1 MSTQIVPTSGGA
13 IINAD
18 GRETQTAMVASKV
31 DAEIRARY
39 ALAVMRPR
47 SNLELEQNL
56 LKECERKSFAES
68 ALYRVPRGGTHIVGA
83 SIRLAETAARLAR
96 NIVVESDV
104 IFEDGK
110 QRIIK
115 VSVCD
120 VEANLT
126 YTQDVTVSKTIE
138 RRYVK
143 KDDEII
149 SERSNSG
156 NEKVYTIAAPEGELT
171 IKQNALVSKAMRNQI
186 LRLIPGDIIESA
198 VEACKK
204 TQTDAAVKDPDAAKK
219 STLKAFAEIG
229 VTAAELAKYLGHS
242 VDALKPE
249 EVVDLRVIYRSIKD
263 GEAKWTDIVA
273 DKDTKSGK
281 PKVTPAEVVVEEA
294 APLDSVL
301 NGNGNRAKK

>member
-1 MSTQIVPTSGGA
+1 M
-13 IINAD
+13 NAVQTVSNNSVVNHD

-68 ALYRVPRGGTHIVGA
+68 ALYSVPRGNTRIVGA

-104 IFEDGK
+104 IFENEK

-126 YTQDVTVSKTIE
+126 YSQDVTVAKTIE
-138 RRYVK
+138 RRYIK
-143 KDDEII
+143 KGDEII

-171 IKQNALVSKAMRNQI
+171 IKQNALVSKAVRNQI

-204 TQTDAAVKDPDAAKK
+204 TQTDAAAKDPDAAKK

-273 DKDTKSGK
+273 EKDGKSGK
-281 PKVTPAEVVVEEA
+281 PKVTPAEVVVEET

-301 NGNGNRAKK
+301 AGNGAKK